1 MRLGTTTIVVFLGL
15 SLLLMSGC
23 RTSRNCDSDG
33 NGEASKAMLLTDL
46 VKVKDKVGG
55 RCDDTD
61 WRYISHHSP
70 ATARLTLHV
79 GDAFKGHKLKG
90 DLGLYD
96 KDANIIDQREIR
108 PGQTK
113 YEVTLPVD
121 AKQDYYVRVRSNSGA
136 STYEL
141 STQFDER
148 DPCASCPPR
157 SRCQNGQ
164 CVDVAAERDPCGGR
178 CVAGFECDFNTLQCV
193 SSPCGGACPPGQ
205 FCDEDRNQ
213 CVQDDE
219 PECRRNSDCPRG
231 ERCKRQMCVAKKE
244 SKPQC
249 GGNDDCSRGKIC
261 KKGRCVTKPQCASS
275 SDCSGDAVC
284 KKGKCVKDKSEASS
298 GPVSGKIVSIQDGA
312 KGTMLTISVPSG
324 HTIKRGA
331 SGKVVGLPSG
341 GFVITK
347 VAGSRVQGRM
357 TRIKSRDGV
366 GNKRKVTIQP

>member
-1 MRLGTTTIVVFLGL
+1 MVGLCFTT
-15 SLLLMSGC
+15 GC
-23 RTSRNCDSDG
+23 RTSRNCDADG

-46 VKVKDKVGG
+46 VKIKDKVGG
-55 RCDDTD
+55 RCDDSD

-79 GDAFKGHKLKG
+79 GDAFKGHRLSG
-90 DLGLYD
+90 DLGIFD

-121 AKQDYYVRVRSNSGA
+121 ARMDYFVRVRANKGA

-141 STQFDER
+141 STQFEDR

-157 SRCQNGQ
+157 SRCQDGK
-164 CVDVAAERDPCGGR
+164 CIDVQAKRDPCGGR
-178 CVAGFECDFNTLQCV
+178 CMEGFICDIDTLQCI
-193 SSPCGGACPPGQ
+193 SAPCGGPCRPGLI
-205 FCDEDRNQ
+205 CDEDTDQ
-213 CVQDDE
+213 CVRDNE
-219 PECRRNSDCPRG
+219 PECRRSRDCDRGEKCKRGMCVKQTKSSSPDCGGDSDC
-231 ERCKRQMCVAKKE
+231 
-244 SKPQC
+244 S
-249 GGNDDCSRGKIC
+249 SGKIC
-261 KKGRCVTKPQCASS
+261 KRGKCVRKPECSTA

-284 KKGKCVKDKSEASS
+284 KKGKCIKQEEPKS
-298 GPVSGKIVSIQDGA
+298 GPVSGTIVSLQDSA
-312 KGTMLTISVPSG
+312 KGTLLTISVPSG
-324 HTIKRGA
+324 HAIKRGA

-341 GFVITK
+341 GFIITK

-366 GNKRKVTIQP
+366 GSKRQVTIQP